1 LEEDPASRPENDDE
15 QVRHL
20 TPLDLEPFITP
31 LVNATRIL
39 SALSPC
45 ALQGAAGAAAYQ
57 WIAGY
62 AHHRAHE
69 LDSVINGRS
78 PRYDTMMETS
88 ERSAVINRILKV
100 ERS

>member
-1 LEEDPASRPENDDE
+1 MEEDPASRPENDDE

-31 LVNATRIL
+31 LLNATRIL

-88 ERSAVINRILKV
+88 EQSAVINRILKV

>member
-45 ALQGAAGAAAYQ
+45 ALQGAAGAAARLRE
-57 WIAGY
+57 ASTGP
-62 AHHRAHE
+62 ANELHR
-69 LDSVINGRS
+69 G
-78 PRYDTMMETS
+78 
-88 ERSAVINRILKV
+88 
-100 ERS
+100 

>member
-1 LEEDPASRPENDDE
+1 MEEDPASRPENDDE

-31 LVNATRIL
+31 LLNATRIL

-78 PRYDTMMETS
+78 PQYDTMMETS

-100 ERS
+100 ERG